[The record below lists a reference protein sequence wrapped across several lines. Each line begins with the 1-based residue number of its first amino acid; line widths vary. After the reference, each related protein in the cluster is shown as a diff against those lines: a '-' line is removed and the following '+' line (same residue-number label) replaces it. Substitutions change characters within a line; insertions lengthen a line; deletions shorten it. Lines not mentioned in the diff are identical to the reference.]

1 MEQNDFKPTTLG
13 FYHKE
18 NISNLYR
25 FCLDEDIGDLPYYRD
40 LIHALNNATED
51 DVIEL
56 RIITDGGSLET
67 AECIITAI
75 RSSEA
80 SVVGIVEKAYSAGSM
95 IALACPELVLT
106 DFATMMIH
114 TGSYGTVG
122 SHNKVKQYVDFSER
136 KLNRVIE
143 DVYEGFLTKEEINSV
158 KDGSDFWMFAE
169 EIGERLDRRNEYFQ
183 QKAEAKQEKEE
194 EEVKPRTRKKV
205 VAKEVV
211 VE

>member
-1 MEQNDFKPTTLG
+1 MEQTEFKPATLG

-25 FCLDEDIGDLPYYRD
+25 FCLDEEIGDLPYYRD
-40 LIHALNNATED
+40 LIHALNNATEN

-67 AECIITAI
+67 TECIISAI

-95 IALACPELVLT
+95 IALACPEIVLT

-114 TGSYGTVG
+114 TGSYGTGG
-122 SHNKVKQYVDFSER
+122 SHNKIKQYVDFSEK
-136 KLNRVIE
+136 KLNRVID
-143 DVYEGFLTKEEINSV
+143 DVYEGFLTPEEIETV
-158 KDGSDFWMFAE
+158 KQGTDFWMFVE
-169 EIGERLDRRNEYFQ
+169 EIGDRLDKRNEYFQ
-183 QKAEAKQEKEE
+183 KKMLAEQEKQ
-194 EEVKPRTRKKV
+194 EVKPRTRKKP
-205 VAKEVV
+205 VAKEVD